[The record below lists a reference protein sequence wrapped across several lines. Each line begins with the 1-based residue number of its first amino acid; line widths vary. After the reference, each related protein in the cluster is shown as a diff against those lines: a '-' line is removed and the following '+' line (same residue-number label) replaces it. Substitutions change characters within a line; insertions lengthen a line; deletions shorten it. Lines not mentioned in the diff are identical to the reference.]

1 MLFYILK
8 RILIFLPTL
17 LIISFIA
24 FGLSKCTPGDPVE
37 ILNDTE
43 GEFSTISATDA
54 AYAERSYLATAQRL
68 HLDKPTFY
76 FSFTSAAFPDT
87 LYKYIHKDQRKTL
100 KNLIAHYGDW
110 PKIEKYYLQVHRL
123 DQQLF
128 AVPDTIAPNA
138 FRKIRASVKQLYVN
152 DKKDKIENHLSI
164 IKNKID
170 ENILLRKYLKKETD
184 QLIAD
189 YNSIIHH
196 SSSIKKWI
204 PSFQWYGFDNQYH
217 HWFSH
222 FLVGDFGI
230 SYDDNRPV
238 ANKMKDALRYTL
250 MVNVAALL
258 LAFLIALPIG
268 VIAAAKRDSR
278 FDKWSSLILF
288 LLYALPSFWLATLL
302 LVFFTTP
309 EYGMKI
315 FAGIGVGNLPTDA
328 PFWKRFIE
336 TADHL
341 FLPVLCT
348 SYTALAFISRQMR
361 GSVLNVIKKDYIRTA
376 QAKGLPPNKVI
387 WKHAFRNALFPIITM
402 IAGIFPSMLAGS
414 VIIEVIFNIPGMGR
428 LAFNAIMLKDWPVV
442 FTVLMFGAI
451 LTMIGILIADL
462 LYAKAD
468 PRVVIG

>member
-8 RILIFLPTL
+8 RILIFIPTL
-17 LIISFIA
+17 ILVSFIA
-24 FGLSKCTPGDPVE
+24 FGLSKCTSGDPVE
-37 ILNDTE
+37 TMNDS
-43 GEFSTISATDA
+43 GGAFSTISATDA
-54 AYAERSYLATAQRL
+54 AYAERNYIATAKKL
-68 HLDKPTFY
+68 HLDKPVFY

-87 LYKYIHKDQRKTL
+87 LYKYLHKDQQTTL
-100 KNLIAHYGDW
+100 AKLIAHYGDW
-110 PKIEKYYLQVHRL
+110 PKIEKYYQQIHRL
-123 DQQLF
+123 NQQLF
-128 AVPDTIAPNA
+128 AIPDTIAPNA
-138 FRKIRASVKQLYVN
+138 FRKIRASVQQLYIN
-152 DKKDKIENHLSI
+152 DDANKIANHLHL
-164 IKNKID
+164 IKKELD
-170 ENILLRKYLKKETD
+170 ENIVLKKYIQKDTD
-184 QLIAD
+184 QLIESYDAVV
-189 YNSIIHH
+189 NHA
-196 SSSIKKWI
+196 SSIKKWI
-204 PSFQWYGFDNQYH
+204 PAFHWYGLDNQYH

-222 FLVGDFGI
+222 FLTGDFGI

-238 ANKMKDALRYTL
+238 ANKIKDALRYTL
-250 MVNVAALL
+250 MINVTALL
-258 LAFLIALPIG
+258 LAFIIALPIG
-268 VIAAAKRDSR
+268 VIAAAKRNAR

-315 FAGIGVGNLPTDA
+315 FAGIGLGKLPNNA
-328 PFWKRFIE
+328 PFWKRFLE

-376 QAKGLPPNKVI
+376 QAKGLSPNKVI

-402 IAGIFPSMLAGS
+402 IAGIFPAMLAGS

-428 LAFNAIMLKDWPVV
+428 LAFNAIILKDWPVV